1 MEKFDRDA
9 QPRTPEVC
17 APILREETEVA
28 PFSASVRERLGAFLM
43 YPLAFCYISA
53 ILAYY
58 EDWVVWFCVFCVG
71 FVLLGEYLCHGRK
84 RSAESWVWLGCM
96 ALILF
101 RIVCNAYEAYHLD
114 EPPLHVFQSGAALLL
129 LHAYA
134 VYWTL
139 CRAGALLGGE
149 SGRFLP
155 LDALNGMIVFPAKH
169 FFLRARSALYA
180 LTHRKRDEKRPAS
193 VRAATLLALAAAFAL
208 FAIALRELA
217 DADNRFGAALE
228 SFFTLFGEVELGSF
242 LLRLLLSLPVGA
254 YLFGLLA
261 GSARE
266 KSDTLHARAD
276 RIDTALGKLRKV
288 PAALWL
294 GVVGVFA
301 AIYLAFFVL
310 QAGYLFGAFT
320 RTLPAGYTVA
330 EYARQGFFSLCRVM
344 AVNFALLW
352 LITRSGAVSAE
363 NHLPTRISCTVLLG
377 ESLVFA
383 VIAASKLALYISCF
397 GFTPRRLQS
406 AWLIAVLAAG
416 VCCALYTL
424 WTKKKS
430 MRLWVLF
437 TGVTLALLH
446 LV

>member
-9 QPRTPEVC
+9 QARTPEVC
-17 APILREETEVA
+17 VPILPEETQSA
-28 PFSASVRERLGAFLM
+28 PFSASVRERFGAFLM

-53 ILAYY
+53 ILAYSQA
-58 EDWVVWFCVFCVG
+58 WVVWFCVFCVG
-71 FVLLGEYLCHGRK
+71 FVLLGTYLSRGRK
-84 RSAESWVWLGCM
+84 CSAEHWVWLGCM

-101 RIVCNAYEAYHLD
+101 RIVCNAYESYHVD
-114 EPPLHVFQSGAALLL
+114 DPPLHVFQNGTALLL

-134 VYWTL
+134 IYWAI

-149 SGRFLP
+149 SSRFLP
-155 LDALNGMIVFPAKH
+155 LDAVNGMVIFPAKH
-169 FFLRARSALYA
+169 FFLRTRTAFYA
-180 LTHRKRDEKRPAS
+180 LTHRKHAEKRSPA
-193 VRAATLLALAAAFAL
+193 VRAAIALALAAALAL
-208 FAIALRELA
+208 FAMALRELA
-217 DADNRFGAALE
+217 DADTHFGAALE
-228 SFFTLFGEVELGSF
+228 SVSSLFGKVELGSF

-261 GSARE
+261 GTARE
-266 KSDTLHARAD
+266 KTEALHTRAAH
-276 RIDTALGKLRKV
+276 IDTALGKLRKV

-294 GVVGVFA
+294 CVVGVFA

-320 RTLPAGYTVA
+320 RTLPDGYTVA

-352 LITRSGAVSAE
+352 LIVRSGAVSAE
-363 NHLPTRISCTVLLG
+363 NHLPTRISCTILLG

-406 AWLIAVLAAG
+406 AWLIAVLTVG

-446 LV
+446 LI